1 VFLAPKLRSYA
12 AIVNLD
18 SVDPENNPTPPE
30 FEGVHVQYLGDK
42 ETWYR
47 DDYLQ
52 GCVDFYKP
60 SNKDNRCLMNEKERV
75 EMSLRQ
81 PQSMVVSSYL
91 FRGCGFRSA
100 VLLMDLF
107 LLL

>member
-1 VFLAPKLRSYA
+1 MRSYA
-12 AIVNLD
+12 AIVNLYSD
-18 SVDPENNPTPPE
+18 DPENNPTPPE
-30 FEGVHVQYLGDK
+30 FEGVPVQHLGDK

-60 SNKDNRCLMNEKERV
+60 SKKHKRCLNNERARV

-91 FRGCGFRSA
+91 FRGCGFRST